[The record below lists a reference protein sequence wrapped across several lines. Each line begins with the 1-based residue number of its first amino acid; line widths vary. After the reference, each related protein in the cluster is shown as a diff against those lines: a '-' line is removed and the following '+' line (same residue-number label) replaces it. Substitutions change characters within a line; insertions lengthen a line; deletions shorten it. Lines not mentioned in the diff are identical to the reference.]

1 MTRVKVAKW
10 GNSLGLRLPRA
21 LVDEVGL
28 EEGQI
33 VELTARDG
41 GIDVK
46 PTNKVPR
53 YQLAELLASKQ
64 DHQIFG
70 ATEFEVRDRVHRI
83 GAEAIQTAL
92 EERKKRGTKV
102 PAAAARTAK
111 KGQNSNAGR
120 QKRG

>member
-1 MTRVKVAKW
+1 MNQQPLSPERQEEADRIYQILKARIDTD
-10 GNSLGLRLPRA
+10 LR
-21 LVDEVGL
+21 
-28 EEGQI
+28 
-33 VELTARDG
+33 
-41 GIDVK
+41 
-46 PTNKVPR
+46 
-53 YQLAELLASKQ
+53 QLAELLASKQ

-70 ATEFEVRDRVHRI
+70 ATEFEVRDRVRRI

>member
-1 MTRVKVAKW
+1 MSQQPLPPERHEEAERIYQILKSRIDTD
-10 GNSLGLRLPRA
+10 LR
-21 LVDEVGL
+21 
-28 EEGQI
+28 
-33 VELTARDG
+33 
-41 GIDVK
+41 
-46 PTNKVPR
+46 
-53 YQLAELLASKQ
+53 QLAELLASKQ

-102 PAAAARTAK
+102 PVAAARTAR
-111 KGQNSNAGR
+111 KGRNSSAGR